1 MISLAIFIIFALYET
16 ISVPIYLRLIYVM
29 LKNTHFAGSPLFRIV
44 SIIGI
49 LEMCHFLVVLIFYR
63 LPLFAP
69 TADFFGQ
76 FTEPKRVISW
86 AAFAMFFLRYLYI
99 FLHVLVAINRATAI
113 WIPLKYDK
121 IWKKHWPRMVCFS
134 FVIAFLLSFD
144 RLFSSSIYAPMV
156 KGMNGGFTPVPK
168 NYDFYTLDQ
177 NLLTAISCGIGI
189 LLCLCLNGATFA
201 KIASFKQLVKG
212 VAKMSPAQLKTEVNL
227 FIMAIWMTISLISLG
242 IFQSLLY
249 FLPRGSDSAI
259 FAMTFLLTFVE
270 DLNSL
275 SQPWVLI
282 LTNQMLRKAAF
293 PLIFGGTDLT
303 SNPNIKII
311 KITRVAPAMANSA
324 RF

>member
-1 MISLAIFIIFALYET
+1 
-16 ISVPIYLRLIYVM
+16 
-29 LKNTHFAGSPLFRIV
+29 
-44 SIIGI
+44 
-49 LEMCHFLVVLIFYR
+49 MCHFLVVLLFYR

-76 FTEPKRVISW
+76 FTHPQRVISL

-99 FLHVLVAINRATAI
+99 FLHVLVAINWATAI

-121 IWKKHWPRMVCFS
+121 
-134 FVIAFLLSFD
+134 L
-144 RLFSSSIYAPMV
+144 
-156 KGMNGGFTPVPK
+156 G
-168 NYDFYTLDQ
+168 Q

-201 KIASFKQLVKG
+201 KIACFKQSLKA
-212 VAKMSPAQLKTEVNL
+212 VAKMSPAQLKTEANL
-227 FIMAIWMTISLISLG
+227 LFMAIWMIISLIILG
-242 IFQSLLY
+242 VFQCLLY

-259 FAMTFLLTFVE
+259 FAMTFLMTFVE

-282 LTNQMLRKAAF
+282 LTNQMLRKVAF
-293 PLIFGGTDLT
+293 PSVFGGTDLT

-311 KITRVAPAMANSA
+311 KITRVAPALANSA
-324 RF
+324 SFRIIDIVEFCFCYHF